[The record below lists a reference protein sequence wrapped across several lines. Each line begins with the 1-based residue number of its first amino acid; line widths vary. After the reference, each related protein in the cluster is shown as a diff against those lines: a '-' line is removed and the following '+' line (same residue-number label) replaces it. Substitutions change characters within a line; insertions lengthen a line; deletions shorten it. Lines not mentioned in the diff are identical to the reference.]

1 MGVRRP
7 HTLHSTDHSPDRN
20 NSHTLLPGIGTEGQA
35 RLKQSHAL
43 IVGCGALGCASADL
57 LCRAGVGT
65 LTIVDR
71 DLVEWTNL
79 QRQCLFDER
88 DAAERAP
95 KADAARRRLAAVNS
109 EVRVNAIVADFTH
122 RNAEAIVRGS
132 LASDRTGEAQPRP
145 VHVLIDGTDNFQ
157 TRYLLNDLSIKL
169 GIPYC
174 YAGVVGTRGMQ
185 MTVLPGTTACLRC
198 LFPEPPAPG
207 TTETCDTA
215 GVLGPAVQIS
225 AACQAA
231 DAMKVLLGRSDLV
244 APTLLEFDLWS
255 TQRRRIDLSSFIDA
269 AARRDC
275 PCCGTHNFAFLD
287 GRAADDAAMLCGQ
300 SAVQV
305 APAASAG
312 DAPAPGRPD
321 LNTLAAR
328 LRAHGHVE
336 VTRFLVRASLDHEL
350 AEHGPVELTVFADG
364 RAIVR
369 GTSRADTARSIV
381 SRYVGA

>member
-1 MGVRRP
+1 MA
-7 HTLHSTDHSPDRN
+7 SPDRY
-20 NSHTLLPGIGTEGQA
+20 HRQTLLPGIGAEGQA

-95 KADAARRRLAAVNS
+95 KADAARRRLGAVNS

-122 RNAEAIVRGS
+122 RNAEAIIRGTH
-132 LASDRTGEAQPRP
+132 AANRTDEAPPRP

-157 TRYLLNDLSIKL
+157 TRYLLNDLSIKF

-231 DAMKVLLGRSDLV
+231 DAMKVLLGRSDLI
-244 APTLLEFDLWS
+244 APTLLEFDLWT
-255 TQRRRIDLSSFIDA
+255 TQRRRIDLSSFTDA

-275 PCCGTHNFAFLD
+275 PCCGTRDFAYLE
-287 GRAADDAAMLCGQ
+287 GRAADDAATLCGQ
-300 SAVQV
+300 GAVQV
-305 APAASAG
+305 APAACSV
-312 DAPAPGRPD
+312 DAPGTAGPD
-321 LNTLAAR
+321 LNALAAR
-328 LRAHGHVE
+328 LRAHGRVE
-336 VTRFLVRASLDHEL
+336 VNRFLVRASLDHEH

-369 GTSRADTARSIV
+369 GTTRADTARSIV